1 MSGFL
6 KEMAQSSLERL
17 SKARAVESEK
27 ELWQRAADAPP
38 APPLEL
44 SVGGFDVIA
53 ELKLRSPVSG
63 ILRPG
68 TEDLVARVSAY
79 AKGGAA
85 AVSVLTEPYRFDGSM
100 AHLARASATLA
111 PLRIPTLRKDFLI
124 EPYQVMEARALGA
137 GGALVIL
144 RMLDHGR
151 ITELLDCAA
160 MLHMFVLMEAFDEED
175 LASARQLVTERTGR
189 VETLLVGVNS
199 RDLDTLQVVADRF
212 ETLADKLPAAAP
224 RVAESGVATPEDAGR
239 LARAG
244 YQVVLVGSA
253 LMADDHPEAL
263 VSRMVHAGRAARVPS
278 T

>member
-1 MSGFL
+1 
-6 KEMAQSSLERL
+6 
-17 SKARAVESEK
+17 
-27 ELWQRAADAPP
+27 
-38 APPLEL
+38 
-44 SVGGFDVIA
+44 
-53 ELKLRSPVSG
+53 
-63 ILRPG
+63 
-68 TEDLVARVSAY
+68 
-79 AKGGAA
+79 
-85 AVSVLTEPYRFDGSM
+85 
-100 AHLARASATLA
+100 
-111 PLRIPTLRKDFLI
+111 
-124 EPYQVMEARALGA
+124 
-137 GGALVIL
+137 
-144 RMLDHGR
+144 
-151 ITELLDCAA
+151 